1 MNIVSL
7 KVKEEGTK
15 PVGEA
20 NPTIGQIDKIEYVD
34 EVKIEFMIDAY
45 QKSRAEQLIKQ
56 YHPYETPVFDFI
68 EIKQTSFMDLALWQK
83 WIIK

>member
-7 KVKEEGTK
+7 KVKEEGNSNR
-15 PVGEA
+15 VGEA

-56 YHPYETPVFDFI
+56 YHPYETPVFDFVMKTNI
-68 EIKQTSFMDLALWQK
+68 PLWT
-83 WIIK
+83 WRYGRSG

>member
-1 MNIVSL
+1 MFLES
-7 KVKEEGTK
+7 EGRGQFK

-20 NPTIGQIDKIEYVD
+20 NPTIGQIDKIEDVD

-45 QKSRAEQLIKQ
+45 QKSRAEQLIKR

-68 EIKQTSFMDLALWQK
+68 EIKQTSLMDLALWQK